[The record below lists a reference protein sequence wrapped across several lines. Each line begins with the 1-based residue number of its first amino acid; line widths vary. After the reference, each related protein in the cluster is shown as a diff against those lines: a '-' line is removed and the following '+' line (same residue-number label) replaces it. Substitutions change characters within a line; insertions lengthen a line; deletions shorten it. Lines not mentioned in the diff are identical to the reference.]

1 MTGAPK
7 PGKGNARARA
17 ASGGGLRMGE
27 VYRVCRM
34 LHAYLSAFAF
44 LALLFFAFTGL
55 TLNHPTWLAQR
66 PGEQVRHVAIP
77 KAEVDAAM
85 RTSDPGRALGAA
97 VARLTPLKGRY
108 ASGEVLDGE
117 ALLRFE
123 GPAGSSDA
131 AVQVATGETE
141 VGVRPA
147 GLVATLNDLHKGKAA
162 GGAWR
167 WVIDISAVVVILLS
181 LIGYVLFFSLRFR
194 LRTSLILTGLSLA
207 ALLGLYFAFVA

>member
-1 MTGAPK
+1 MTGDPK
-7 PGKGNARARA
+7 PGKGNAKARA
-17 ASGGGLRMGE
+17 AAGGALRMAD

-44 LALLFFAFTGL
+44 LALLFFAVTGL
-55 TLNHPTWLAQR
+55 TLNHPTWLAGR
-66 PGEQVRHVAIP
+66 PNEDVRHVQIP
-77 KAEVDAAM
+77 KAEADAAM
-85 RTSDPGRALGAA
+85 RTSDPARTLGAA

-108 ASGEVLDGE
+108 SSGEVLDGE

-131 AVQVATGETE
+131 AVQVSTGETE

-147 GLVATLNDLHKGKAA
+147 GLVATLNDLHKGKAS
-162 GGAWR
+162 GAVWR
-167 WVIDISAVVVILLS
+167 WVIDVAAVVVILLS

-194 LRTSLILTGLSLA
+194 LRTSLILTAVSLA
-207 ALLGLYFAFVA
+207 ALFGLYFAFVA